1 MINATSNTT
10 ASAPATTDAPAVI
23 VEDLNAT
30 IRAAEAL
37 RSETIYQAF
46 SAAKSYL
53 KQAPSRLFSVGNH
66 RHA

>member
-1 MINATSNTT
+1 MINAASNTT
-10 ASAPATTDAPAVI
+10 ASAPATTDAPEVI
-23 VEDLNAT
+23 VEDLNTT

-37 RSETIYQAF
+37 RSEIIHQAF

-53 KQAPSRLFSVGNH
+53 KQAPSRLFSVENH

>member
-23 VEDLNAT
+23 VEDLNAI

-46 SAAKSYL
+46 NAAISYL
-53 KQAPSRLFSVGNH
+53 KQAPSRLFSAGDH